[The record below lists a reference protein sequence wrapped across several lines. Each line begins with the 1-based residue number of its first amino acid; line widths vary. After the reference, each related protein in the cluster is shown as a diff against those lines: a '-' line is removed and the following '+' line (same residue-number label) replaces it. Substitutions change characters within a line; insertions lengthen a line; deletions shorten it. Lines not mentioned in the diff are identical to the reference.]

1 MYKQDIRHTQEI
13 TYTISVWDEERRI
26 ATLKHTTEFSYIEV
40 DDSFEHE
47 YGIKHESHWE
57 LFDEG
62 LILSEMMWKT
72 DYEIKKT
79 KTLEMLIKQIY
90 KQIIKD
96 RLFEEDWSEPVKIN
110 EEIDIMD
117 FILRERL

>member
-13 TYTISVWDEERRI
+13 AYNISIWDEERRI

-47 YGIKHESHWE
+47 YGVKRESHLE
-57 LFDEG
+57 LFDED
-62 LILSEMMWKT
+62 LVLSEMMWKT

-79 KTLEMLIKQIY
+79 NLLQMVIKQMY
-90 KQIIKD
+90 KQIIRD
-96 RLFEEDWSEPVKIN
+96 RLFDADWGESVKIN
-110 EEIDIMD
+110 EEIDIMYY
-117 FILRERL
+117 ILKEKL

>member
-13 TYTISVWDEERRI
+13 AYNISIWDEERRI
-26 ATLKHTTEFSYIEV
+26 ATIEHTTEFSYIEV
-40 DDSFEHE
+40 DDSFDHE
-47 YGIKHESHWE
+47 YGVRHESHWE
-57 LFDEG
+57 LFDED
-62 LILSEMMWKT
+62 LILSEMIWKT
-72 DYEIKKT
+72 DYETKKT

-96 RLFEEDWSEPVKIN
+96 RLFEEDWGDPVKIN

-117 FILRERL
+117 YILKEKL

>member
-13 TYTISVWDEERRI
+13 TYTVSIWDEERRR

-40 DDSFEHE
+40 DDSFDHE
-47 YGIKHESHWE
+47 YGIRHESHLE
-57 LFDEG
+57 LFDED
-62 LILSEMMWKT
+62 LVLSEMIWKT
-72 DYEIKKT
+72 DYETKKT
-79 KTLEMLIKQIY
+79 KTLEIIIKQIY

-96 RLFEEDWSEPVKIN
+96 RLFEEDWSEPVEIN

-117 FILRERL
+117 FILREKL

>member
-13 TYTISVWDEERRI
+13 AYNVSIWDEERRI
-26 ATLKHTTEFSYIEV
+26 ATLKHTTEFSFIEV

-47 YGIKHESHWE
+47 YGVRHESHLE
-57 LFDEG
+57 LFDED
-62 LILSEMMWKT
+62 LILSEMIWKT
-72 DYEIKKT
+72 DYETKKT
-79 KTLEMLIKQIY
+79 KTLEMLVKQIH

-96 RLFEEDWSEPVKIN
+96 RLFEEDWGEPVEIN

-117 FILRERL
+117 FILREKL

>member
-13 TYTISVWDEERRI
+13 AYNISVWNEENRI

-47 YGIKHESHWE
+47 YGIRHESHLE
-57 LFDEG
+57 LFDED

-72 DYEIKKT
+72 DYETKKT
-79 KTLEMLIKQIY
+79 GLLQMIVKQIY
-90 KQIIKD
+90 KKIIND
-96 RLFEEDWSEPVKIN
+96 RLYDADWSEPVKIN
-110 EEIDIMD
+110 EEIDIMYY
-117 FILRERL
+117 ILKEKL

>member
-13 TYTISVWDEERRI
+13 AYNISVWGEERRI

-40 DDSFEHE
+40 DDSFDHE
-47 YGIKHESHWE
+47 YGVRHESHLE
-57 LFDEG
+57 LFDED
-62 LILSEMMWKT
+62 LILSEMIWKT
-72 DYEIKKT
+72 DYETKKT

-96 RLFEEDWSEPVKIN
+96 RLFEEDWGEPVKIN

-117 FILRERL
+117 FILREKL